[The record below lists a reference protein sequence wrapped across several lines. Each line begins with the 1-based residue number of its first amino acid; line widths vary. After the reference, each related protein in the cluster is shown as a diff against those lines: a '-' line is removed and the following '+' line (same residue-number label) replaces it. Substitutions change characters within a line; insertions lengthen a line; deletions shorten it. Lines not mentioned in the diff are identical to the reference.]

1 MLVINLKKLLS
12 RKIPKPSEVSNQILK
27 TQKEI
32 KQKKTKTIIKT
43 DFVKIDKTELS
54 LMKINTPCKNINSKL
69 LERIK
74 LVFAK
79 YKTRDIINNGRLF
92 MKLYTQLNSQEK
104 PMDFSK
110 IKVFLKDFITI

>member
-12 RKIPKPSEVSNQILK
+12 RKILKPGEVSNQILK
-27 TQKEI
+27 TQKEM

-110 IKVFLKDFITI
+110 IKVF